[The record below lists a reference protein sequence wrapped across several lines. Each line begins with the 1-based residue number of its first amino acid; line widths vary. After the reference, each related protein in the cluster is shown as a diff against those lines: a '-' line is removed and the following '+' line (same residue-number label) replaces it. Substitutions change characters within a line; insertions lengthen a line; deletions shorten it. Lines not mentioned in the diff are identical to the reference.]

1 MYSVVKGSGIGI
13 GYIGDSVFLW
23 MFHADFEIGNKA
35 SLWEVGKLQRLPS
48 NDNWL
53 CWKSY
58 LTLL

>member
-13 GYIGDSVFLW
+13 GCIGDSVLLW

-53 CWKSY
+53 C
-58 LTLL
+58 